1 MSIVMISR
9 ILRSSGL
16 RLKMFSE
23 SPRFA
28 LWMESTLM
36 KISPSCT
43 LDSYWYYPQRQGILE
58 FQSRSSDDNK
68 LVRIGFCWRLFQ
80 DVIEGR
86 IVDFERTLFTAC
98 LQLLGLLLDGPV
110 APQGTWR
117 CQKVWSYNVCKAWW
131 QEELWEGGQPPPHIT
146 VKWLLDQVW
155 FFAAVQ
161 KNKEFFHVTVGCR
174 PSTSASG
181 K

>member
-1 MSIVMISR
+1 MISR

-28 LWMESTLM
+28 LWMESTLL
-36 KISPSCT
+36 KFLLRVPWIRIGTTRS
-43 LDSYWYYPQRQGILE
+43 DKEYWSFKADPVMTMY
-58 FQSRSSDDNK
+58 K

-98 LQLLGLLLDGPV
+98 VQLLGLLLDGPV
-110 APQGTWR
+110 APHGTWR